1 MDHLLHL
8 QSRETAA
15 SIVAAATNSPDST
28 LRMPAA
34 TPTRIFVGR
43 VPADAT
49 ADQLRT
55 LFEREA
61 RAIDETTTASLY

>member
-1 MDHLLHL
+1 M
-8 QSRETAA
+8 
-15 SIVAAATNSPDST
+15 
-28 LRMPAA
+28 AA

-49 ADQLRT
+49 ADQLRA

-61 RAIDETTTASLY
+61 HAIDETTTVRVY